1 MKVYCN
7 ILIVL
12 FVCYSQGS
20 ANDGQDIKDDEKLVA
35 LVVQLLRLVSYRQR
49 LSKYYL

>member
-1 MKVYCN
+1 MKVH
-7 ILIVL
+7 ILIVV

-20 ANDGQDIKDDEKLVA
+20 ANDGQDIEDDEKLVT
-35 LVVQLLRLVSYRQR
+35 LIVQLLRLVSYRQQ